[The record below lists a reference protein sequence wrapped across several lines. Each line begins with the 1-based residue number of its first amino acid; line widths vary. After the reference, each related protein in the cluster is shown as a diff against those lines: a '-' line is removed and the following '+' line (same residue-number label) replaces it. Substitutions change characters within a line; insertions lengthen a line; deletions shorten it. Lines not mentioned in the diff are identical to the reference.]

1 MKYEEV
7 KPLLKAIMKDI
18 DDILVQMDKIE
29 KLSDDAPAPEA
40 VGKPNAKPLF
50 DASKKE
56 APKEEAPAIK
66 LSDIKQV
73 LMEKARDGFNDQVRE
88 LIQSYGADKLSAV
101 DEKHYA
107 ELFEKAKEIGNG

>member
-7 KPLLKAIMKDI
+7 KPILKAIMKDI

-29 KLSDDAPAPEA
+29 KLSDDAPAQED

-50 DASKKE
+50 DVSKKE
-56 APKEEAPAIK
+56 APKEEPTIK

-73 LMEKARDGFNDQVRE
+73 LMEKAREGFNDQVRE
-88 LIQSYGADKLSAV
+88 LINSYGAEKLSAI
-101 DEKHYA
+101 DEKNYK
-107 ELFEKAKEIGNG
+107 ELLEKAKEIGNG